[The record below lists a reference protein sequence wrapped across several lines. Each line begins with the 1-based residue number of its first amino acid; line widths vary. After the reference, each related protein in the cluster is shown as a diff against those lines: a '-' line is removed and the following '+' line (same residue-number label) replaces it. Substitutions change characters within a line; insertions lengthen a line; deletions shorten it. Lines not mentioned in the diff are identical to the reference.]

1 MFLGTLRRSLG
12 CFFPLLSRRLS
23 DNKERGS
30 SSPMDRSIYHLYR
43 DYYDTVD
50 RAVCRTGREARAL
63 ISSLK
68 P

>member
-1 MFLGTLRRSLG
+1 
-12 CFFPLLSRRLS
+12 
-23 DNKERGS
+23 
-30 SSPMDRSIYHLYR
+30 MDRSIYRLYR